1 MTLALASCFSF
12 FAGYWLRAV
21 LVRPASRDRRRGG
34 YVRPPASSPTSPVD
48 GGRSGIRRTPAD
60 SSFST
65 PPGAALLE
73 RARRPT
79 LARTSKGT
87 VRILFGAVTE
97 DRGGNGR
104 TPGECA
110 GCGDDAA

>member
-34 YVRPPASSPTSPVD
+34 YVRPPASSPTSPVG
-48 GGRSGIRRTPAD
+48 GGRSAIRRIPAD

-73 RARRPT
+73 RARRPMP
-79 LARTSKGT
+79 ARPSKPTG
-87 VRILFGAVTE
+87 LGSSGAET
-97 DRGGNGR
+97 DLGGNGR